1 MAGMWSYVQAQTM
14 NTSAYN
20 WGMWMD
26 MGNMPVEQHSAI
38 AMNTMYTQLFYA
50 ANPGM
55 LEAGKGAFDVSGSGI
70 VVPADLMAAVAQPAS
85 TSTSTS
91 TSTASSDA
99 AGYGTPD
106 NAASASPSADAASAT
121 ADSASSNSGYSTTGS
136 GYSSGAGQVTS
147 SALLVGLV
155 AGVVSFLAL

>member
-26 MGNMPVEQHSAI
+26 MGSMPAEQHSAI

-55 LEAGKGAFDVSGSGI
+55 LEAGKGAFDVSGNGI
-70 VVPADLMAAVAQPAS
+70 VVPADLMAAVAQPA
-85 TSTSTS
+85 STSTS

-121 ADSASSNSGYSTTGS
+121 ASSASSNSGYSTSGS
-136 GYSSGAGQVTS
+136 GYSSGAGHVTS